1 MVAGRG
7 DRAGERGM
15 RSKKQRAGTAFA
27 RWRQGVAETER
38 INHLSRPTTPAK
50 PRPATPRFWR
60 ASDVQ
65 VSAAVAR
72 REAKSNDA

>member
-1 MVAGRG
+1 VKAASVVVSSGL
-7 DRAGERGM
+7 A
-15 RSKKQRAGTAFA
+15 SQ
-27 RWRQGVAETER
+27 
-38 INHLSRPTTPAK
+38 LAK